1 MKYFK
6 RLVAWA
12 SVITALWISIPF
24 ESLAASSK
32 TISSVT
38 IYVGLEDLE
47 EGKTLPSEV
56 SFKTTEKSGNYVC
69 SNDSRYEVT
78 DLDWITSDN
87 KEMMIGSK
95 PKMKVTLRAIDSDV
109 YAFKGG
115 YSSGNVSIK
124 GGDYVTSSR
133 SKSDTLY
140 VTFTFNPLKGT
151 YNPPENAY
159 WGDSIGYAE
168 WSEGEYS
175 SGAYD
180 VYLYR
185 GNTII
190 KKVECLK
197 KTSYDFY
204 PYMTK
209 AGNYSFKVRTTPG
222 TETEKKYGKKSGW
235 TESDEA
241 DLTEENVSDGSG
253 QEGSWNSDSEVGW
266 IKNGNTWYYK
276 YPDGTYQKSWANI
289 NNKWYMFNSSG
300 MMVTGWNQSNG
311 HWYYFNSNGAMETG
325 WIVSGNKWYYLNP
338 SSNIGVEGAMH
349 TGWSQINGNWYYFN
363 TNGSMATG
371 WVMSNN
377 KWYYLNPSAAT
388 GVEGA
393 MATGWRQINGNWYF
407 FNANGSM
414 ATGWVTSNNKWYYL
428 NSSSTAGVEGA
439 MVTGWIVSGNTWYY
453 LNPSIEVGVVGAMH
467 TGWRQINGNWYYFNT
482 NGSMATG
489 WIFYNNKWYYT
500 DSAGAM
506 QLGWK
511 QINGNWYYFNSD
523 GTMAVNTV
531 INGFLINENGV
542 WYK

>member
-95 PKMKVTLRAIDSDV
+95 PKMKVTLRAIDSDL

-300 MMVTGWNQSNG
+300 MMVTGWSQSNG

-325 WIVSGNKWYYLNP
+325 WIFP
-338 SSNIGVEGAMH
+338 
-349 TGWSQINGNWYYFN
+349 
-363 TNGSMATG
+363 
-371 WVMSNN
+371 
-377 KWYYLNPSAAT
+377 
-388 GVEGA
+388 
-393 MATGWRQINGNWYF
+393 
-407 FNANGSM
+407 
-414 ATGWVTSNNKWYYL
+414 
-428 NSSSTAGVEGA
+428 
-439 MVTGWIVSGNTWYY
+439 
-453 LNPSIEVGVVGAMH
+453 
-467 TGWRQINGNWYYFNT
+467 
-482 NGSMATG
+482 
-489 WIFYNNKWYYT
+489 
-500 DSAGAM
+500 
-506 QLGWK
+506 
-511 QINGNWYYFNSD
+511 
-523 GTMAVNTV
+523 V
-531 INGFLINENGV
+531 INGII
-542 WYK
+542 